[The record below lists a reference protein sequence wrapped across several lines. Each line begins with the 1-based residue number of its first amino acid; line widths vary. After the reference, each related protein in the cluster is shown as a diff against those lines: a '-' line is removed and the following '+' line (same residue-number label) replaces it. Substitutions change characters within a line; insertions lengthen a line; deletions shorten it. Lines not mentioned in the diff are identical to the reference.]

1 MATPTIIGTPTSQA
15 VSAGAN
21 PWTQSSFTVSG
32 AGSNRALIVV
42 MHNQAGDAAPTSV
55 TWNAGGEALTK
66 IIDLACVQEASMRV
80 YYLANPT
87 ATTADVVLN
96 FAGNRIGAFWCVVYK
111 DMVQTSGSVV
121 DISGQSNSASTTHPT
136 VAITTT
142 VANDILLSF
151 NVSNIGALVMTPDAP
166 QNQIASEAFTTGNY
180 RSNLS
185 DTPVVST
192 GSITTGFTYSGSPGV
207 PEDMF
212 AFALK
217 YVSGTNYTQTLTE
230 AITVSDTIT
239 RNITRVLTEAVTNTD
254 VLNRAITRAF
264 TEAITLSDVF
274 AGGRSFFLTLTE
286 SISVT
291 DTLRVLLNGTDVI
304 WKKITKSAAA
314 VWTKIIRS

>member
-66 IIDLACVQEASMRV
+66 IIDLTYVQEASMRV

-96 FAGNRIGAFWCVVYK
+96 FAGNRIGAFWCVVYQ

-121 DISGQSNSASTTHPT
+121 DVSGQSNNASTTHPT

-142 VANDILLSF
+142 VANDIVLSF

-166 QNQIASEAFTTGNY
+166 QNQIASEALTTGNY

-185 DTPVVST
+185 DMPAVST
-192 GSITTGFTYSGSPGV
+192 GSLTTGFTYSGSTV

-217 YVSGTNYTQTLTE
+217 YVASGTNYTQTLTE

-239 RNITRVLTEAVTNTD
+239 RSITRVLTEAVTNTD
-254 VLNRAITRAF
+254 VLNRSITRLF
-264 TEAITLSDVF
+264 TEAITLSTVF
-274 AGGRSFFLTLTE
+274 AGGRGFVLTLTE

-291 DTLRVLLNGTDVI
+291 DSLRVLLNGTDVI
-304 WKKITKSAAA
+304 WTKITKSAAA
-314 VWTKIIRS
+314 VWTKITRS